1 MSFPMLGFIPQPSLH
16 TNTKLGIAE
25 NAMEHET
32 SEKARMVAEV
42 NSLLAAAVERGARW
56 WQYTASL
63 STFELVV
70 GKPDST
76 SNLVLVLPS
85 CTFVSGPVAW
95 SPQRLSVRMEQ
106 PQATESSAV
115 FELRDDAAGFVARSN
130 MFTFKQGWNLL
141 ELGSV
146 MFPHDWRSSS

>member
-1 MSFPMLGFIPQPSLH
+1 
-16 TNTKLGIAE
+16 
-25 NAMEHET
+25 MEHET
-32 SEKARMVAEV
+32 SEMARLVAEA
-42 NSLLAAAVERGARW
+42 NSLLSTAGELSARW

-70 GKPDST
+70 GEPSGRN
-76 SNLVLVLPS
+76 NLVLVLPS

-95 SPQRLSVRMEQ
+95 SPQRLSVRIEQ
-106 PQATESSAV
+106 PQTAESHALV
-115 FELRDDAAGFVARSN
+115 FELRDDAASFVARSN

-146 MFPHDWRSSS
+146 MFPHGWRSSDA